1 MGEGMNTRQPTLE
14 EAVEIIGLQIT
25 RSEQNRQLRYMAGR
39 QGRDFAE
46 KVHAKAKQAGKLRKK

>member
-1 MGEGMNTRQPTLE
+1 MNTRQPTLE

-25 RSEQNRQLRYMAGR
+25 RSEQNRQLRYMAGQ